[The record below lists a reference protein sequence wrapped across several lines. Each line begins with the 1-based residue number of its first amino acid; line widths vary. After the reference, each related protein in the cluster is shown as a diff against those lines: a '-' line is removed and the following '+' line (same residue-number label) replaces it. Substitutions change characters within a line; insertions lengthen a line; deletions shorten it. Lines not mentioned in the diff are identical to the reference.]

1 MSDQIQAD
9 YEKLEQIAAKFQQQS
24 QAIAQMMQMVKASF
38 SKLQSGGWIGQ
49 GADAFFSE
57 MNSKVLPA
65 TQRLQN
71 ALSEADRACKDIS
84 QTVKQAD
91 EEASSPFRATQ

>member
-9 YEKLEQIAAKFQQQS
+9 YEQLEQVAAKFDQQAQVVAQVIQS
-24 QAIAQMMQMVKASF
+24 VKVSF
-38 SKLQSGGWIGQ
+38 NKLHSGGWIGE
-49 GADAFFSE
+49 GANAFFNE
-57 MNSKVLPA
+57 MNSKVFPA

-71 ALSEADRACKDIS
+71 ALSEASRATKDIS

-91 EEASSPFRATQ
+91 EAASSPFRSS

>member
-9 YEKLEQIAAKFQQQS
+9 YDQLDQVAAKFAQQA
-24 QAIAQMMQMVKASF
+24 QAIAQMNQTVKACV
-38 SKLQSGGWIGQ
+38 SKLQAGGWIGQ

-57 MNSKVLPA
+57 MNGTVWPA

-71 ALSEADRACKDIS
+71 ALSEANRATKDIS

-91 EEASSPFRATQ
+91 EEASSPFRAS

>member
-9 YEKLEQIAAKFQQQS
+9 YQQLEQVAAKFAQQS
-24 QAIAQMMQMVKASF
+24 QAIAQMLQTVKASMG
-38 SKLQSGGWIGQ
+38 KLEDGGWIGQ
-49 GADAFFSE
+49 GSDAFFNE

-71 ALSEADRACKDIS
+71 ALSEANRATKEIA
-84 QTVKQAD
+84 QTVQQAD
-91 EEASSPFRATQ
+91 EEASAPFRIN